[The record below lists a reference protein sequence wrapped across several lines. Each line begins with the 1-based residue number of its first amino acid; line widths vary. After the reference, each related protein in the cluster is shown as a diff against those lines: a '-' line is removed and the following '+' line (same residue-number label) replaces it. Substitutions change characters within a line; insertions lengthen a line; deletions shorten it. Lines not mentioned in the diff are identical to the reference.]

1 MFRVR
6 PGVNWM
12 LIAVGSWPYI
22 RGTLSPSP
30 PGAQRAPS
38 HVPPRYTSLFNYDD
52 DGPTDSTTPLW
63 DRHLTPPLQFPYT
76 YIHTYTHAHARTFRA
91 RCKEQILLLQRTDL
105 VPFLLRQIL
114 VLALPDISFFF
125 TCLRRYLD
133 CALVLYDTFSER
145 NDGHTDWPS

>member
-1 MFRVR
+1 MTVL
-6 PGVNWM
+6 P
-12 LIAVGSWPYI
+12 
-22 RGTLSPSP
+22 
-30 PGAQRAPS
+30 
-38 HVPPRYTSLFNYDD
+38 
-52 DGPTDSTTPLW
+52 
-63 DRHLTPPLQFPYT
+63 TPPLPFGTDTLLPLFNFP
-76 YIHTYTHAHARTFRA
+76 IHTYTHAYARTFRA

-133 CALVLYDTFSER
+133 YALVLYDTFSER